1 MPLAFLRTYMGKPYQ
16 VTIDFYEKIF
26 RGVPELVLIFF
37 CYLGLGLE
45 LGFPPFKN
53 GLFAATFALGLRSGA
68 HQSQIFRGALR
79 GVGGDQMMTARSLG
93 LSKLQAALY
102 VIIPQTFVIATPSL
116 GSEYALLVKDSAWA
130 FIIGVTEIMRQ
141 TDRVRAATLD
151 MFFPNIASTLLY
163 IALTFP
169 IASYLDA
176 WGSRRKKQLGL

>member
-1 MPLAFLRTYMGKPYQ
+1 MGKRYQ
-16 VTIDFYEKIF
+16 VIIDFYEKIF

-53 GLFAATFALGLRSGA
+53 ALFAATFALGLRSSA

-130 FIIGVTEIMRQ
+130 FIIGVTDIMRQ

-151 MFFPNIASTLLY
+151 MFFPSIASTLLY

-176 WGSRRKKQLGL
+176 WGGRRKKQLGL